1 MTKQEEIIKSIS
13 NALDAK
19 KTAEAQY
26 QKTIE
31 LAENQKK
38 LSTQSHDKKMA
49 DIAFIYGSTALK
61 IAVIKKRYLDD
72 DVGLPK
78 QPDRITANLDGIRL
92 EWEYEDRGF
101 TETMTTIVTWPEILD
116 FQNKV

>member
-19 KTAEAQY
+19 KTAESQY

-49 DIAFIYGSTALK
+49 DIVFIYGSTAL
-61 IAVIKKRYLDD
+61 LS
-72 DVGLPK
+72 
-78 QPDRITANLDGIRL
+78 
-92 EWEYEDRGF
+92 
-101 TETMTTIVTWPEILD
+101 
-116 FQNKV
+116 

>member
-19 KTAEAQY
+19 KTAESQY

-49 DIAFIYGSTALK
+49 DIVFIYGSTALK
-61 IAVIKKRYLDD
+61 IAVIKNVILMMM
-72 DVGLPK
+72 LACLNS
-78 QPDRITANLDGIRL
+78 Q
-92 EWEYEDRGF
+92 
-101 TETMTTIVTWPEILD
+101 TESQQI
-116 FQNKV
+116 